1 MYVERKQ
8 FVHDNY
14 LPFYSTLHAFPLP
27 LCSLPLK
34 SDIDYSFHATLLQ
47 SHPGI
52 RYEENIGQTVTE
64 YPDSS
69 LQSLHQFPSTRS
81 LQSSSFYLTL
91 CKFLRQ

>member
-14 LPFYSTLHAFPLP
+14 LSFIQRFTLSVTAL
-27 LCSLPLK
+27 LSAIK

-69 LQSLHQFPSTRS
+69 FNLCINFLQLALYSLLLFI
-81 LQSSSFYLTL
+81 
-91 CKFLRQ
+91 